1 MFLNVVSRILCV
13 ILMGVWKIGM
23 LRKVILLV
31 IDLVVMYAII
41 LVKNLVLCCFF
52 LKNLSDVGFKSNS
65 LIYLIGNFKVDI

>member
-23 LRKVILLV
+23 LRKLILLV